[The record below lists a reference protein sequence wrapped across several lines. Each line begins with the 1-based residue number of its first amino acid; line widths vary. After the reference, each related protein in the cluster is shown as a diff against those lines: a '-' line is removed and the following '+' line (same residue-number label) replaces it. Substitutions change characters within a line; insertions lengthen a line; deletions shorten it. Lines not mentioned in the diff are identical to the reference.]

1 MAKLLQLMKRTTFL
15 VVFLLLAGGSAR
27 AQAKIDTLQLLH
39 DVKALSADSMQ
50 GRKTCTTGNKKAQE
64 YVSAA
69 FKKHHLRA
77 FNGDYRQFFSASTN
91 DTSCTDAA
99 NLIGYLPGTSTDC
112 IVLSAHYDHLG
123 VVDGKIHPGADDNA
137 SGVAT
142 LLAIMAYFA
151 ANKPHNTL
159 IFAAFDAE
167 ESGLQ
172 GARAFVNKLPVAKKR
187 VVLNVNLD
195 MVSRSDRNELYA
207 AGCHHYPFL
216 KPYLERI
223 ATISKVKL
231 LFGHDSGANPADN
244 WTNASDH
251 APFHQAGIPFAY
263 FGVEDHRDYHQPSDT
278 FANIDR
284 KFFVNASSTILDA
297 IIEFDRH
304 LAEIKLRTPAHT
316 PSGN

>member
-1 MAKLLQLMKRTTFL
+1 RVLLMKRTTLLF
-15 VVFLLLAGGSAR
+15 VFLLLAGSSAR
-27 AQAKIDTLQLLH
+27 AQTKIDTLQLLN

-50 GRKTCTTGNKKAQE
+50 GRKTCTTGNKKTQE
-64 YVSAA
+64 YIIAA
-69 FKKHHLRA
+69 FKKYNLQA
-77 FNGDYRQFFSASTN
+77 FEGSFRQFFSASVKGEP
-91 DTSCTDAA
+91 CADAA
-99 NLIGYLPGTSTDC
+99 NLIGYIPGTSTDC

-123 VVDGKIHPGADDNA
+123 INDSKIFYGADDNA

-142 LLAIMAYFA
+142 LLAILVYFT

-172 GARAFVNKLPVAKKR
+172 GARAFVDRLPVEKKR
-187 VVLNVNLD
+187 VILNVNLD
-195 MVSRSDRNELYA
+195 MVSRSDRNELYV

-216 KPYLERI
+216 KPYLEKI
-223 ATISKVKL
+223 AKTSAVRL
-231 LFGHDSGANPADN
+231 LFGHDSGTNPADN

-263 FGVEDHRDYHQPSDT
+263 FGVEDHRDYHRSSDT
-278 FANIDR
+278 FANIDQI
-284 KFFVNASSTILDA
+284 FFVNAASTILDA

-304 LAEIKLRTPAHT
+304 LTAIKLRAPAHT

>member
-1 MAKLLQLMKRTTFL
+1 MLLPQLPKYLSMAFWVLLFL
-15 VVFLLLAGGSAR
+15 AR
-27 AQAKIDTLQLLH
+27 SIAFAQAKIDTLQLLH
-39 DVKALSADSMQ
+39 DVKVLSADSMQ
-50 GRKTCTTGNKKAQE
+50 GRKTCTIGSKRAQE
-64 YVSAA
+64 YVISA
-69 FKKHHLRA
+69 FKKHNLQA
-77 FNGDYRQFFSASTN
+77 FEGSFRQFFSASAK
-91 DTSCTDAA
+91 DEPCTDAA

-123 VVDGKIHPGADDNA
+123 VVGGKTYPGADDNA

-142 LLAIMAYFA
+142 LLAIVAYFTS
-151 ANKPHNTL
+151 NKPHSTL
-159 IFAAFDAE
+159 IFAFFDAE

-172 GARAFVNKLPVAKKR
+172 GARVFVNKLPVEKKR
-187 VVLNVNLD
+187 VILNVNLD
-195 MVSRSDRNELYA
+195 MVSRSDRNELYV

-216 KPYLERI
+216 KPYLEKI

-231 LFGHDSGANPADN
+231 LFGHDSGTNPADN

-251 APFHQAGIPFAY
+251 APFHRAGIPFAY
-263 FGVEDHRDYHQPSDT
+263 FGVEDHRDYHRPSDT
-278 FANIDR
+278 FANVDQ
-284 KFFVNASSTILDA
+284 KFFVNAASTILDA

>member
-1 MAKLLQLMKRTTFL
+1 MKRTTLLFI
-15 VVFLLLAGGSAR
+15 FLLLAGSSAR

-50 GRKTCTTGNKKAQE
+50 GRKTCTAGNKKAQE
-64 YVSAA
+64 YVIAA
-69 FKKHHLRA
+69 FKKHNLQV
-77 FNGDYRQFFSASTN
+77 FEGSFQQFFSASVKGE
-91 DTSCTDAA
+91 SCADAA
-99 NLIGYLPGTSTDC
+99 NLIGYLLGTSTDC

-123 VVDGKIHPGADDNA
+123 AVDGQIYCGADDNA
-137 SGVAT
+137 SGVAA
-142 LLAIMAYFA
+142 LLAIMAYFTGT
-151 ANKPHNTL
+151 KPHNSL
-159 IFAAFDAE
+159 IFAVFDAE

-172 GARAFVNKLPVAKKR
+172 GSKAFVNKLPVEKKR
-187 VVLNVNLD
+187 IVLNVNLD
-195 MVSRSDRNELYA
+195 MVSRSGRNELYV

-231 LFGHDSGANPADN
+231 LFGHDSGTNPADN

-263 FGVEDHRDYHQPSDT
+263 FGVEDHRDYHRPSDT
-278 FANIDR
+278 FASIDQ
-284 KFFVNASSTILDA
+284 KFFVNVASTILDA

>member
-1 MAKLLQLMKRTTFL
+1 MKRTTSLFI
-15 VVFLLLAGGSAR
+15 FLLLAGSSAR

-39 DVKALSADSMQ
+39 DVQALSADSMQ
-50 GRKTCTTGNKKAQE
+50 GRKTCTVGNKKTQE
-64 YVSAA
+64 YIVAA
-69 FKKHHLRA
+69 FKKHQLRE
-77 FNGDYRQFFSASTN
+77 FNGSFRQFFSASVN
-91 DTSCTDAA
+91 GESCVDAA
-99 NLIGYLPGTSTDC
+99 NLIGYIPGASTDC

-123 VVDGKIHPGADDNA
+123 AGDGKIFYGADDNA

-142 LLAIMAYFA
+142 LLAIMAYFTGT
-151 ANKPHNTL
+151 KPHNTL

-172 GARAFVNKLPVAKKR
+172 GSRVFVNKLPVEKKR
-187 VVLNVNLD
+187 LVLNVNLD
-195 MVSRSDRNELYA
+195 MVSRSDRNELYV

-216 KPYLERI
+216 QPYLEKI
-223 ATISKVKL
+223 ARTSKVKL
-231 LFGHDSGANPADN
+231 RFGHDRGTNPADN

-278 FANIDR
+278 FASINQN
-284 KFFVNASSTILDA
+284 FFVNAASTILDA
-297 IIEFDRH
+297 VIEFDRH
-304 LAEIKLRTPAHT
+304 LAEIKSRAPAHT